1 MDKKKIISKVYKV
14 LKIYEDESFE
24 NYYSYLGNLVKEL
37 NGEENEI
44 LNPYTKM
51 LRGLWKYEDDI
62 VHNEV
67 RSVVLHITNGIDRK
81 L

>member
-1 MDKKKIISKVYKV
+1 MDKKKLISKVYKV
-14 LKIYEDESFE
+14 LKIYEDEPFE

-51 LRGLWKYEDDI
+51 LRGLWKYEEDI

-81 L
+81 M